1 MRLSKIILKVLN
13 AGFKIEDT
21 LKLWLTIS
29 WSVLQKQD
37 KHLTRLIKGVIV
49 YCLFL
54 PLGVVTPNQKM
65 LMILSKNILYFY
77 MPRNKLRIYLQ
88 LLLLFHSAQVLV
100 LESIWLGLKYTLFY
114 VNVDHLVVT
123 KEDVRLVLM
132 LTIQTVFRVFLQRRV
147 TK

>member
-21 LKLWLTIS
+21 LKHWLTIS

-49 YCLFL
+49 YRLFL
-54 PLGVVTPNQKM
+54 LTTPNQKM

-77 MPRNKLRIYLQ
+77 MPRNKSRIYLRV
-88 LLLLFHSAQVLV
+88 LLLFHLAQVLV
-100 LESIWLGLKYTLFY
+100 LESIWLGLKYTLFD

-132 LTIQTVFRVFLQRRV
+132 LTIQTVFRFFLQRRL

>member
-21 LKLWLTIS
+21 LKHWLTIS

-37 KHLTRLIKGVIV
+37 KYLTRLIKGVIV
-49 YCLFL
+49 YRLFL
-54 PLGVVTPNQKM
+54 LTTPNQKM

-77 MPRNKLRIYLQ
+77 MPRNKLRIYLR
-88 LLLLFHSAQVLV
+88 LLLLLHSAQVLV

-123 KEDVRLVLM
+123 KVDVRLVLM

-147 TK
+147 PK

>member
-49 YCLFL
+49 YRLFL
-54 PLGVVTPNQKM
+54 LTTPNQKM

-77 MPRNKLRIYLQ
+77 MPRNKSRIYLRV
-88 LLLLFHSAQVLV
+88 LLLFHLAQVLV
-100 LESIWLGLKYTLFY
+100 LESIWLGLKYTLFD

-132 LTIQTVFRVFLQRRV
+132 LTIQTVFRFFLQRRL

>member
-21 LKLWLTIS
+21 LKHWLTIS

-37 KHLTRLIKGVIV
+37 KHLTRLIQGVIV
-49 YCLFL
+49 YRLFL
-54 PLGVVTPNQKM
+54 LTTPNQKM

-77 MPRNKLRIYLQ
+77 MPRSKSRIYLRV
-88 LLLLFHSAQVLV
+88 LLLFHLAQVLV
-100 LESIWLGLKYTLFY
+100 LESIWLGLKYTLFD

-132 LTIQTVFRVFLQRRV
+132 LTIQTVFRVFLQRRL